1 MINLDAASGQLRV
14 APDRLDLGGGVLV
27 LPLGA
32 FGQDQRAERVDIIR
46 QIGGFV
52 GHVPI
57 LRMFAVCFQP
67 SIQSQIVAP
76 MLLRGRVMLK
86 TCLWHGNPA
95 PWSHLQFRL
104 RSRGPG
110 DLAPIDPFNE
120 HR

>member
-1 MINLDAASGQLRV
+1 MVTLA
-14 APDRLDLGGGVLV
+14 

-46 QIGGFV
+46 QIGGCV

-57 LRMFAVCFQP
+57 LCIFAARFHRR
-67 SIQSQIVAP
+67 IQSQIVAP

-95 PWSHLQFRL
+95 QWSHLQLRL
-104 RSRGPG
+104 RPRRPR
-110 DLAPIDPFNE
+110 DLPPIDAFNE